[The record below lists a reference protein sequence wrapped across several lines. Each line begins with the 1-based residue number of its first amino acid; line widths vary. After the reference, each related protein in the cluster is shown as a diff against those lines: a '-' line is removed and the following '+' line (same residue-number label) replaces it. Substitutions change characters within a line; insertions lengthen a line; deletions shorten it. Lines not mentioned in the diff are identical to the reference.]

1 MANEK
6 SGNENVWNADSI
18 ATLIGATGQAAGSIL
33 SAKQSGNV
41 AASQAAQAASAA
53 QMASATA
60 AAAEASRKSTYIIA
74 GSVAAVLALVAI
86 LALRKK

>member
-1 MANEK
+1 MENKK
-6 SGNENVWNADSI
+6 SGNESVWNADSI

-53 QMASATA
+53 QLAQANA
-60 AAAEASRKSTYIIA
+60 DAAEKSRRSTYLIA
-74 GSVAAVLALVAI
+74 GSVASVLALALI
-86 LALRKK
+86 LTMRRK